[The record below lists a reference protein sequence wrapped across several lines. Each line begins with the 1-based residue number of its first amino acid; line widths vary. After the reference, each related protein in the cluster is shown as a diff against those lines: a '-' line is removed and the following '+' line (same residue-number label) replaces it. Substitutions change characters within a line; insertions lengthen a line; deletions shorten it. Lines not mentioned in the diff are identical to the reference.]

1 MPKSTPFTNFISM
14 TTWRVHHQIIKQEE
28 DFGESQKDLEK
39 HLGIL
44 WNSFGKVFISE
55 FRKIILN
62 QRFVEKSLSPI
73 RLNCRKFLFLQV
85 KMVEY
90 WQFPL
95 MQFISRISR
104 GFPCQALLFIN
115 VRTRKMS
122 RNNQRQILTHILI
135 ILQIYRQKIIA

>member
-1 MPKSTPFTNFISM
+1 MPEMKDVPKSTPFTNFISM

-62 QRFVEKSLSPI
+62 QRFVEKSFSPI
-73 RLNCRKFLFLQV
+73 RLNCRKFLFL
-85 KMVEY
+85 
-90 WQFPL
+90 
-95 MQFISRISR
+95 
-104 GFPCQALLFIN
+104 
-115 VRTRKMS
+115 
-122 RNNQRQILTHILI
+122 
-135 ILQIYRQKIIA
+135 